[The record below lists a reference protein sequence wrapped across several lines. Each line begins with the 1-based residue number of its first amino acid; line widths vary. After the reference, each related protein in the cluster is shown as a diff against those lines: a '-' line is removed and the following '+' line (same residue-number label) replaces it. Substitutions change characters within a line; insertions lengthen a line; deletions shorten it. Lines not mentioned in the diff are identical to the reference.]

1 MNQIVLQ
8 TGNAGGWSQM
18 LPLILIM
25 AVFYVFMI
33 MPQMRKQKKQRNF
46 LSEIKKGDHVVTTGG
61 MHGKVVSIQ
70 DQTITLETESGNRMK
85 FEKAA
90 VSFEMTQSSY
100 PASDK
105 AEKTEK
111 SEEK

>member
-1 MNQIVLQ
+1 MNHMMLEA
-8 TGNAGGWSQM
+8 GNTGGWSQM

-46 LSEIKKGDHVVTTGG
+46 LSEIQKGDHVVTTGG

-70 DQTITLETESGNRMK
+70 EQTLTLETESGNRVK

-90 VSFEMTQSSY
+90 VSFEMTKSAY
-100 PASDK
+100 PESGKVA
-105 AEKTEK
+105 K
-111 SEEK
+111 SEEKGD